1 MQLKPGAKVE
11 PGELEAWV
19 RERTPERAA
28 VPVQVIPIDPMP
40 VTGVGKVFKPQL
52 RWDAAERVFTKV
64 LAPLAARGIDCK
76 VRVGAHGSHGSIAT
90 VTLAGLPADQ
100 REAVAGE
107 VRTLLAP
114 FVMRH
119 EVVQV

>member
-1 MQLKPGAKVE
+1 M
-11 PGELEAWV
+11 
-19 RERTPERAA
+19 AA
-28 VPVQVIPIDPMP
+28 
-40 VTGVGKVFKPQL
+40 T
-52 RWDAAERVFTKV
+52 
-64 LAPLAARGIDCK
+64 AR
-76 VRVGAHGSHGSIAT
+76 SPP

-107 VRTLLAP
+107 VHTLLAP

>member
-1 MQLKPGAKVE
+1 
-11 PGELEAWV
+11 
-19 RERTPERAA
+19 

-40 VTGVGKVFKPQL
+40 LTGVGKVFKPQL
-52 RWDAAERVFTKV
+52 RWDAAGRVFDKV
-64 LAPLAARGIDCK
+64 LSPLRERGIDCT

-90 VTLAGLPADQ
+90 VTLTGVATDR

-107 VRTLLAP
+107 VHALLAP

-119 EVVQV
+119 EVKHA